1 MLAIQSWEVKGG
13 KGKVKPSPEVNA
25 LLQHKKLLYSA
36 FLSLAKAFLKEPT
49 GRWLRKNVEALI
61 SLKVAYTYLLS
72 ALEKEGERIG
82 PWEES
87 EDDLIR
93 RVRDLD
99 RFLSNSH
106 LLDYIASTEFG
117 EDFWKDLMETTAIVS
132 FLVNVILSIRQGKI
146 KGTRKA
152 YQKTRGLLRRYLG
165 RLEDLLWDVWALKEM
180 EEEEDE
186 EVDIENIKREM
197 DRLIHELESE

>member
-1 MLAIQSWEVKGG
+1 
-13 KGKVKPSPEVNA
+13 
-25 LLQHKKLLYSA
+25 
-36 FLSLAKAFLKEPT
+36 LSLAKAFLKEPT

-72 ALEKEGERIG
+72 ALEREGERIE
-82 PWEES
+82 PWKET
-87 EDDLIR
+87 EDALLK

-99 RFLSNSH
+99 RFLSNAH
-106 LLDYIASTEFG
+106 ILNYAASAGFG
-117 EDFWKDLMETTAIVS
+117 ENFWKELMETTAIVS
-132 FLVNVILSIRQGKI
+132 FLVNVILSIREGRL

-152 YQKTRGLLRRYLG
+152 YQKVRKLLSKYLG
-165 RLEDLLWDVWALKEM
+165 KLEDLLWDVWALKEM

-186 EVDIENIKREM
+186 EVDIEDIKKEM